1 MGTIRI
7 ISEPDASQED
17 VARIET
23 GLNEFN
29 MAVSIVR
36 DYRPVSIFLR
46 DADDAVA
53 GGLIGN
59 MWGAWLHIRHLWI
72 AERLRHQGYGSRL
85 LRTAEEEATVAGC
98 RGAFLDTFS
107 FQARPFYER
116 HGYECFGELRD
127 HPPGHAH
134 YFMRKLLKS

>member
-1 MGTIRI
+1 
-7 ISEPDASQED
+7 
-17 VARIET
+17 
-23 GLNEFN
+23 
-29 MAVSIVR
+29 
-36 DYRPVSIFLR
+36 
-46 DADDAVA
+46 
-53 GGLIGN
+53 

-72 AERLRHQGYGSRL
+72 AEPLRHQGYGSSL

>member
-1 MGTIRI
+1 MEIIRI
-7 ISEPDASQED
+7 RSEPDASQGD
-17 VARIET
+17 VAWIET

-29 MAVSIVR
+29 MTVSILQ
-36 DYRPVSIFLR
+36 DYRPVAIFLR
-46 DADDAVA
+46 DGDNAVA

-59 MWGAWLHIRHLWI
+59 MWGAWLHVRHLWI

-85 LRTAEEEATVAGC
+85 LHAAEEKATAAGC

-116 HGYECFGELRD
+116 HGYECFGKLHD
-127 HPPGHAH
+127 HPPGHSH
-134 YFMRKLLKS
+134 YFMRKLLKN

>member
-7 ISEPDASQED
+7 ISEPDASQD
-17 VARIET
+17 DIARIET

-29 MAVSIVR
+29 MAVSIVQ
-36 DYRPVSIFLR
+36 DYRPVVILLR
-46 DADDAVA
+46 DTDEAVA

-59 MWGAWLHIRHLWI
+59 RWGAWLHVRHLWI

-85 LRTAEEEATVAGC
+85 LRMAEEEATATRC

-116 HGYECFGELRD
+116 NGYECFGELGD
-127 HPPGHAH
+127 HPPGHSH
-134 YFMRKLLKS
+134 CFMRKLLKK